1 MSADDKDT
9 TCPTTSEE
17 TSDIVKNI
25 NNKISEEKCEKT
37 TKPPRKVSF
46 PKEEQLVTK
55 YFEPFNPWEDVP
67 STTKAQ
73 LAAEYLEAC
82 RGHATPPI
90 DSVLQQIRE
99 LPENAIGGGARA
111 PRLTLVECALRGC
124 APVDALE
131 ALLRKVQFRRL
142 ELDHVEIDD
151 EGAEALF
158 DMIEYYESATVVCVM
173 GPREYGIRGWQ
184 ATSRMIK
191 KSAELTEL
199 EVSDSG
205 LEASHATVLARSL
218 RPATCPLRSLCLQRT
233 QLSGEPL
240 LCLVMALKSNN
251 SVRELRLGDNRLS
264 AQDAAQLASLLRLNT
279 RLQLLDLSNNL
290 IQDAG
295 VAQIADALVKQSSYT
310 PPSAATS
317 PLSPHH
323 CPISGYESRGLA
335 FLVLWN
341 NQLTRNCA
349 VHLARML
356 RSSSSLC
363 VLNVGRNAL
372 GCEAVRVLSEGG
384 LGALLSLGLQ
394 AARLGPDAARP
405 VAALLAAGQLQR
417 LDLRDN
423 KLGSSGLQVILNAL
437 QENTTITQ
445 IDLDDPPESSVSR
458 CEEAALVSSLT
469 RDIRAACRRNA
480 PAAERLHRKI
490 SLTCHTACFVRSGGV
505 EEERRASGRLRSPAP
520 SPAPSPAGS
529 PVPNAISRFSVTR
542 VTPDRDSSDSST
554 PSTPTRPTYCPTSSR
569 FKVVQVVEPPQIQ
582 IHPASQTRGV
592 SRFSVTRN
600 YDSSYNPT
608 PSPSSTASPSPEPS
622 TATPSPEPHR
632 QEPHTL
638 MKTSSEPAIF
648 KRDADIPTRKV
659 IPAKFSMEPLVVGR
673 LTALVNKTESQ
684 WADEQKDLNKN
695 EENKVPDIEINKNEK
710 ETSNENKLPLPDNVE
725 ISDNEFRK
733 IELKDSKTES
743 VKPTIEPSKTEDL
756 RETTVIS
763 LNFKTNTSNT
773 EIIKDDKDLVKDIK
787 EVINIVD
794 VKDFS
799 LNKVSTDNSDSKE
812 VQSAIASKE
821 VRDSD
826 RNISDSVKVV
836 NEFENISHSEPVKV
850 RDGLVSNTETEQVEN
865 IEASEKETVDV
876 EVEFTV
882 RCETIQSNVN
892 IDNTAKV
899 HSDQNLKENV
909 DKDAGENG
917 DVAIKHIE
925 EITEDLGNIIQE
937 MQVMTTRNVKVKS
950 DSTQTDVLD
959 IDTND
964 VPVKVRDVVLKKN
977 KSESSLDSPD
987 LEVSRLM
994 NKRLAGSAFCDSSS
1008 SLEISGSSMESL
1020 NAMDNQSQINRP
1032 IIIQETVECET
1043 ELDRRNVGTLST
1055 ESSLESNDNTPVN
1068 SGFLN
1073 TSVSSNES
1081 VSPIIFGGKKIHG
1094 SLSSLEASMSSLES
1108 AKQDRVMVTSADSGI
1123 EYSMQNPSENKEDAS
1138 SNEGTLTHNSSL
1150 KETVRKPEMFQVHET
1165 LTSPKRTSSLLDVPA
1180 LKSKGLD
1187 RMRKISWVAPSSS
1200 FHIPR
1205 PEPEKIE
1212 IKLPSHLEKLLSLF
1226 QHPSSLFS
1234 RSSSSH
1240 SDDEKKSASNTP
1252 PRKDSSLTSS
1262 FWSWGSATEKND
1274 RDDNDSLSEA
1284 TDSTLSE
1291 RVQVSFVDESFSKKL
1306 DSKTPS
1312 TDTENTLSEFQS
1324 YPNQGETSVV
1334 DRVTYISTDENL
1346 VQTNLDLSVKNPNSN
1361 GNKPGLSDNTD
1372 LMTSDLNEN
1381 VDTKKENNENE
1392 IKNDKESKEILN
1404 VKLDDPKLD
1413 IIRPRSFAAVLKA
1426 SGSENSME
1434 KQLSPDCGPSVDKLP
1449 SKIIRGIK
1457 ENISPENTLT
1467 SSTTNTKALAI
1478 ELTEKQKKIT
1488 LWETNKE
1495 LDKIK
1500 TDLAPIATVEDL
1512 GDDVTENVQLAYIDD
1527 DRLDDNSTEMTQTDY
1542 QTKTTD
1548 MEIVDVGKDALS
1560 YLIYENQDYEHTDK
1574 IADVKQSSLA
1584 QELIDAED
1592 KEKLLDLSPELVID
1606 EAVEVPVVMA
1616 KEIIALKSSPVIPE
1630 RAKMKKSN
1638 SLEDLSQRLAQIDKD
1653 VPKAKAI
1660 AFKVPETKPRDI
1672 PERRLKFRTRTGS
1685 SPKSLPE
1692 CLNKPCPLT
1701 KMDSGVVK
1709 KRKKTSC
1716 LGKMARDSLLALNM
1730 SEEETAEFRS
1740 CKLTSVESLK
1750 SLESVSEDASQS
1762 GTSIDSRCKSCLRT
1776 SQESLMSLDSINE
1789 DCRCFDNVKK
1799 EQSNR

>member
-1 MSADDKDT
+1 MIVGYSIDMSADDKDT

-25 NNKISEEKCEKT
+25 NNKNSEEKCEKT

-67 STTKAQ
+67 STSKAQ

-111 PRLTLVECALRGC
+111 PRLTLLECVLRGC

-191 KSAELTEL
+191 KT
-199 EVSDSG
+199 DGG

-372 GCEAVRVLSEGG
+372 GCDAVRVLAEGG

-405 VAALLAAGQLQR
+405 LAALLAAGQLQR

-423 KLGSSGLQVILNAL
+423 KLCSSSLQVILNAMKD
-437 QENTTITQ
+437 NTTITQ
-445 IDLDDPPESSVSR
+445 IDLDDPP
-458 CEEAALVSSLT
+458 
-469 RDIRAACRRNA
+469 
-480 PAAERLHRKI
+480 
-490 SLTCHTACFVRSGGV
+490 SGGV

-529 PVPNAISRFSVTR
+529 PVPNAVSRFSVTR

-554 PSTPTRPTYCPTSSR
+554 PSTPTRPTYCPAPSR

-582 IHPASQTRGV
+582 IHPASQSRGV

-622 TATPSPEPHR
+622 TATPSPEPHA
-632 QEPHTL
+632 L
-638 MKTSSEPAIF
+638 MKINSEPAIY
-648 KRDADIPTRKV
+648 KTDINRKL
-659 IPAKFSMEPLVVGR
+659 PAKFSMEPLVVGK
-673 LTALVNKTESQ
+673 LTNIINKTDIQWGVDRNVDINQTNNQQIPDCDGFNRIESDDFQ
-684 WADEQKDLNKN
+684 
-695 EENKVPDIEINKNEK
+695 IEIK
-710 ETSNENKLPLPDNVE
+710 
-725 ISDNEFRK
+725 
-733 IELKDSKTES
+733 KDEGRIA
-743 VKPTIEPSKTEDL
+743 TIEPSMTVDL
-756 RETTVIS
+756 
-763 LNFKTNTSNT
+763 KHDTSNNEAEFMT
-773 EIIKDDKDLVKDIK
+773 DDISSINILDPNESVINRDVSNDKKLDVTSHSEINKVLGNDLVKKTDFETIK
-787 EVINIVD
+787 NSIETSDKIIED
-794 VKDFS
+794 VKVNSDDDINKEKKDIEN
-799 LNKVSTDNSDSKE
+799 LNKD
-812 VQSAIASKE
+812 
-821 VRDSD
+821 
-826 RNISDSVKVV
+826 
-836 NEFENISHSEPVKV
+836 
-850 RDGLVSNTETEQVEN
+850 
-865 IEASEKETVDV
+865 
-876 EVEFTV
+876 
-882 RCETIQSNVN
+882 
-892 IDNTAKV
+892 
-899 HSDQNLKENV
+899 
-909 DKDAGENG
+909 
-917 DVAIKHIE
+917 
-925 EITEDLGNIIQE
+925 ITS
-937 MQVMTTRNVKVKS
+937 NVKVKY
-950 DSTQTDVLD
+950 DSKQTDVQ
-959 IDTND
+959 TN
-964 VPVKVRDVVLKKN
+964 VRDVILKKN

-994 NKRLAGSAFCDSSS
+994 NKRVSAFCDSSS
-1008 SLEISGSSMESL
+1008 SLEVSGSSMESL
-1020 NAMDNQSQINRP
+1020 NAMDQ
-1032 IIIQETVECET
+1032 
-1043 ELDRRNVGTLST
+1043 TLI
-1055 ESSLESNDNTPVN
+1055 ERDVKNNIENSLESNITTPVN
-1068 SGFLN
+1068 IGYFN
-1073 TSVSSNES
+1073 TSLSSNES
-1081 VSPIIFGGKKIHG
+1081 ISPIIFGGKKIHG
-1094 SLSSLEASMSSLES
+1094 SLSSLEASISSIDS
-1108 AKQDRVMVTSADSGI
+1108 RHDRVMITSTDSGI
-1123 EYSMQNPSENKEDAS
+1123 EYSIQNPSGIKDDE
-1138 SNEGTLTHNSSL
+1138 SNEGTLTQNSSL
-1150 KETVRKPEMFQVHET
+1150 KESVRKPEIFHVHET

-1226 QHPSSLFS
+1226 QHPSSIFS
-1234 RSSSSH
+1234 RSSSH
-1240 SDDEKKSASNTP
+1240 SDDDKKSASNTP

-1262 FWSWGSATEKND
+1262 FWSWGSSTEKN
-1274 RDDNDSLSEA
+1274 DNDSLSEA

-1291 RVQVSFVDESFSKKL
+1291 RIQLTFVDESFSKKL

-1312 TDTENTLSEFQS
+1312 TDTDNTLSEFQS
-1324 YPNQGETSVV
+1324 FPNQCENTLVLV
-1334 DRVTYISTDENL
+1334 NDTTDECL
-1346 VQTNLDLSVKNPNSN
+1346 VQKNLDLSIKNANSKGNKHDFCDNDINPN
-1361 GNKPGLSDNTD
+1361 
-1372 LMTSDLNEN
+1372 DLNEN
-1381 VDTKKENNENE
+1381 SYDAESNEDKD
-1392 IKNDKESKEILN
+1392 IKIDKIQIETKEILN
-1404 VKLDDPKLD
+1404 VKLDDVKPD
-1413 IIRPRSFAAVLKA
+1413 VIRPRSFAAVLKQ
-1426 SGSENSME
+1426 SGTENTME
-1434 KQLSPDCGPSVDKLP
+1434 KPSPDSGTSVDKLP
-1449 SKIIRGIK
+1449 SKIVRGIK

-1467 SSTTNTKALAI
+1467 SSMTNIKALAI
-1478 ELTEKQKKIT
+1478 ELNEKEKKTI
-1488 LWETNKE
+1488 WETNNE
-1495 LDKIK
+1495 LDEIK
-1500 TDLAPIATVEDL
+1500 TELAPIATVEDC
-1512 GDDVTENVQLAYIDD
+1512 DEVTDVHLAYIDD
-1527 DRLDDNSTEMTQTDY
+1527 DRLDDDTDMKKLSENDTKMTN
-1542 QTKTTD
+1542 

-1560 YLIYENQDYEHTDK
+1560 YLIYENQEYEHTDIK
-1574 IADVKQSSLA
+1574 EDVKQSSLA
-1584 QELIDAED
+1584 QELIDAD
-1592 KEKLLDLSPELVID
+1592 IKEKLIDLSPELVID
-1606 EAVEVPVVMA
+1606 EAVEAPVFMQT
-1616 KEIIALKSSPVIPE
+1616 ALKSSPVIPE
-1630 RAKMKKSN
+1630 RAKIKRSN
-1638 SLEDLSQRLAQIDKD
+1638 SLENLSQRLAEIDKD
-1653 VPKAKAI
+1653 VTKAKTI

-1672 PERRLKFRTRTGS
+1672 PDRRLKFRTRTGS

-1692 CLNKPCPLT
+1692 SLNKPCPLS

-1709 KRKKTSC
+1709 KKKKTSC
-1716 LGKMARDSLLALNM
+1716 LGRMARDSLLALNM

-1740 CKLTSVESLK
+1740 YKLTSVESLK
-1750 SLESVSEDASQS
+1750 SLESVSEDANSQS
-1762 GTSIDSRCKSCLRT
+1762 GTSVDSRCKSCLRT

-1789 DCRCFDNVKK
+1789 DCRCFENEKK
-1799 EQSNR
+1799 GQTNR